1 MKNKAMTYI
10 LLSLVVGLWGYIL
23 YKIFAAVSDED
34 QGPRTAQ
41 KNFVQNVSDLSF
53 YSQKKT
59 TALLLNYPDPMLK
72 QVNAP
77 VLPVEPAVQSPTNY
91 VAPPVENY
99 QPEPQVNIQ
108 YIGFIENLNDK
119 KPTAIV
125 MIMDRQYMMNIG
137 DQQGEVKLTGIQ
149 QGHILVK
156 VHGKNKT
163 IFKNG
168 N

>member
-10 LLSLVVGLWGYIL
+10 LLSLVVGLWGYII
-23 YKIFAAVSDED
+23 YKIFAAVSDDD
-34 QGPRTAQ
+34 QGPRQAQ

-53 YSQKKT
+53 YNQKKT

-72 QVNAP
+72 NVVADTVPSAP
-77 VLPVEPAVQSPTNY
+77 VTPAVNNY
-91 VAPPVENY
+91 VAPPVQSY
-99 QPEPQVNIQ
+99 QPEPQINVR

-125 MIMDRQYMMNIG
+125 AIMDKQYMMNVG
-137 DQQGEVKLTGIQ
+137 DEQHGVKLTAINQ
-149 QGHILVK
+149 EQITIK
-156 VHGKNKT
+156 AYGKNKT
-163 IFKNG
+163 IFKND

>member
-10 LLSLVVGLWGYIL
+10 LLSLVVGLWGYII
-23 YKIFAAVSDED
+23 YKIFAAVSDD
-34 QGPRTAQ
+34 NQAPRTAQ
-41 KNFVQNVSDLSF
+41 KSFVQNTGDLR
-53 YSQKKT
+53 YYRQKKT

-72 QVNAP
+72 NSNAP
-77 VLPVEPAVQSPTNY
+77 TLPVEPAAQAPTEY
-91 VAPPVENY
+91 IAPPMDNY
-99 QPEPQVNIQ
+99 QPEPQVNVQ

-137 DQQGEVKLTGIQ
+137 DQQGEIKLTGIQ
-149 QGHILVK
+149 QDHISIK
-156 VHGKNKT
+156 VNGKNKT
-163 IFKNG
+163 IFKND

>member
-1 MKNKAMTYI
+1 MTYVLI
-10 LLSLVVGLWGYIL
+10 SLVIGLWGYII

-34 QGPRTAQ
+34 QGPRVAQ

-53 YSQKKT
+53 YNQKKT

-72 QVNAP
+72 NVVADTVPSAP
-77 VLPVEPAVQSPTNY
+77 VTPAINNY
-91 VAPPVENY
+91 VAPPIQSY
-99 QPEPQVNIQ
+99 QPEPQIDVR

-125 MIMDRQYMMNIG
+125 AIMDKQYMMNVG
-137 DQQGEVKLTGIQ
+137 DEQHGVKLTAIN
-149 QGHILVK
+149 QGQITIK
-156 VHGKNKT
+156 AHGKNKT
-163 IFKNG
+163 IFKND